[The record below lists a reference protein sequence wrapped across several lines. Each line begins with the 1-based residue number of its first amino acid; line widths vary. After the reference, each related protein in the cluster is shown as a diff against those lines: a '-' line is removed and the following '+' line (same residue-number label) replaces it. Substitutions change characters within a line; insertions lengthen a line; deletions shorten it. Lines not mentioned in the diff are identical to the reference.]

1 MISVVV
7 PVYNAESYLA
17 DCVRS
22 VLDQT
27 NRDLELILVNDG
39 SRDGSLR
46 LCRELAATDE
56 RIVVIDQPNAGVSAA
71 RNTGL
76 ARATGEFVV
85 FVDSDDMIE
94 PTMLEDQYAAATGSG
109 ADIVI
114 SGFRTVGKQLQNDT
128 EVLAAHSG
136 EIEKRELLSLLVSME
151 QRRIRENMVRCLFR
165 RSLLSE
171 NGICF
176 RRGMKIAEDYLFFL
190 QAIKAAGRIF
200 ILPKDYYIYRVNDA
214 SATAKYIDCLTADM
228 VTLDEWV
235 REEICGEDPQLLMGY
250 HQRRA
255 LTYLRTVQNMCLPRS
270 PFSTGAAIKQAKAV
284 RREGSYSLSLRSAYR
299 RRKRFS
305 RQDRLSITM
314 LRWHMDCLYVLLYK
328 IYKKKRG

>member
-1 MISVVV
+1 MISVIV
-7 PVYNAESYLA
+7 PVYNARLYLS

-27 NRDLELILVNDG
+27 YRELELILVNDG
-39 SRDGSLR
+39 SRDESLA
-46 LCRELAATDE
+46 LCREFAEKDD

-71 RNTGL
+71 RNAGL
-76 ARATGEFVV
+76 ARATGEFAV

-94 PTMLEDQYAAATGSG
+94 PTMLQEQYDAAMGVD
-109 ADIVI
+109 ADVVI
-114 SGFRTVGKQLQNDT
+114 SGFRTIGKQLQNDT

-136 EIEKRELLSLLVSME
+136 EIGKSQLFSLLISME
-151 QRRIRENMVRCLFR
+151 QRRIRENMWRCLYR

-176 RRGMKIAEDYLFFL
+176 RAGMKIAEDYLFFL
-190 QAIKAAGRIF
+190 QAIKAAERIF
-200 ILPKDYYIYRVNDA
+200 VLPRDYYIYRINDT

-228 VTLDEWV
+228 VTLDEWI
-235 REEICGEDPQLLMGY
+235 REELCEGDPQLLAGY

-270 PFSTGAAIKQAKAV
+270 PFSTRAAIKKAIEV
-284 RREGSYSLSLRSAYR
+284 RREGNYSVSLRSAYR
-299 RRKRFS
+299 QRGGFS
-305 RQDRLSITM
+305 RMDRLSITM
-314 LRWHMDCLYVLLYK
+314 LRWHFDRLYVLLYM